1 MLTAI
6 VGIVAFAGLIALSF
20 YDSMFDPLMLYPFN
34 YYACVSFGAWILVCF
49 ITNGIAQF
57 FIRRKNQKL
66 NATTIEINSEIA
78 SQIMI
83 QNMVSISSGSQML
96 SSVNYETLSTTTV
109 EQTLIYNIEVRR
121 KIAHAFS
128 VLFAIVFFV
137 SPFVF
142 NFIYEYAYASISQP
156 LFFPNPIQSEYHS
169 KYHQLSIR
177 GLCSNTSI
185 FSGLFRGTFCPRNS
199 RNFS

>member
-34 YYACVSFGAWILVCF
+34 YYACVFFGAWILVCF

-78 SQIMI
+78 LQIMI

-128 VLFAIVFFV
+128 VLFAIV
-137 SPFVF
+137 S
-142 NFIYEYAYASISQP
+142 
-156 LFFPNPIQSEYHS
+156 L
-169 KYHQLSIR
+169 
-177 GLCSNTSI
+177 
-185 FSGLFRGTFCPRNS
+185 
-199 RNFS
+199 